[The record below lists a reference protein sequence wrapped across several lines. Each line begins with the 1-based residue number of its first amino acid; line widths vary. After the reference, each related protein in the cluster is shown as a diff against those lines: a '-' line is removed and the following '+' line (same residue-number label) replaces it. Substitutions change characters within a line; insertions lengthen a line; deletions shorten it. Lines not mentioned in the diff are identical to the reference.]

1 VVDEELGA
9 IPYQLIHRVA
19 SVCSVPARR
28 HALIYQLHVV
38 NASNFDHYKSD
49 LHQLSRAIAA
59 AGHIDLWLHRIT
71 LSRTPAY
78 HETERLIESASPLN
92 RPMVIRNALLT
103 RHLFNIEHQRL
114 EQVI

>member
-1 VVDEELGA
+1 MYISKDLVIGFEAKSTEPRYQTVQDWLQQSGRITNRTAVLSHWKDLIRRRTGTVVDEELGA

-59 AGHIDLWLHRIT
+59 AGHIDL
-71 LSRTPAY
+71 
-78 HETERLIESASPLN
+78 
-92 RPMVIRNALLT
+92 
-103 RHLFNIEHQRL
+103 
-114 EQVI
+114 